1 VILKLNRLT
10 KIFNYF
16 VSSLIIISSTL
27 VFFQVSLPL
36 FDLNITEVD
45 KKKVIGMKT
54 SVPIEFDGELEF
66 WWLLKPE
73 TTLNFAN
80 VSDEKING
88 KIVLELADNPCK
100 FEESLKVVTE
110 TETQK
115 ISVIPNISTKISLP
129 LEINPR
135 SSEPVEIVFENME
148 KCLVKNGDPR
158 DFGAKLINWKYE

>member
-1 VILKLNRLT
+1 LKLNKFT
-10 KIFNYF
+10 KIFSYG
-16 VSSLIIISSTL
+16 VSFLIIFSSIL
-27 VFFQVSLPL
+27 IFFQVSLPL
-36 FDLNITEVD
+36 FDVNVNEID

-54 SVPIEFDGELEF
+54 SVPLEFDDELEF

-80 VSDEKING
+80 TSDEKING
-88 KIVLELADNPCK
+88 TIILELADNPCK
-100 FEESLKVVTE
+100 FKEMFKVVSG

-115 ISVIPNISTKISLP
+115 IIIIPNISTKILVP

-135 SSEPVEIVFENME
+135 SSQPVEIVFENME
-148 KCLVKNGDPR
+148 KCLVKNGDAR